1 MKNTE
6 YILYLDMDGV
16 LVDFGSGYRK
26 LTKGMSMKDMA
37 EKYGADV
44 ARKHFL
50 KAGVN
55 FWATLDW
62 EYGGK
67 ELFETAARLFN
78 TVRILSS
85 AGTTDPEKG
94 KMVVAGKRL
103 WIKTNLP
110 STSMSDVIIVPG
122 KHVKKTYA
130 TKNSILV
137 DDVSITIKE
146 FSENGGYGILHNST
160 RYRDTIETLEDI
172 ARPIKIS
179 ELARRYYE

>member
-1 MKNTE
+1 
-6 YILYLDMDGV
+6 MDGV

-67 ELFETAARLFN
+67 ELFETATRLFN

-110 STSMSDVIIVPG
+110 SMSMSDVIIVPG

-137 DDVSITIKE
+137 DDMPSTIRDW
-146 FSENGGYGILHNST
+146 NAAGGYGILHESG
-160 RYRDTIETLEDI
+160 RYKKTIEDLEDI
-172 ARPIKIS
+172 SRPIKIT
-179 ELARRYYE
+179 ELVKRFVGRYL